1 MKSAKTYLIV
11 FLALTSIGGSI
22 LAWQQYSELV
32 ELRAA
37 AMNTS
42 ERADLQ
48 KRVWE
53 LEKLNKQ
60 LRDQSAIHPSSE
72 DTDAMLSAITGEKP
86 TERRDRQ
93 DGRAGRGGD
102 PMQQFAAIRDLM
114 SKPEVQAL
122 MSSQQKAA
130 VEARYAALF
139 KSLNLAP
146 EQTEK
151 LKSILADRQTTMQ
164 DVFMAA
170 REQGIDPRTDR
181 DSFQKLMEVAR
192 TDINSSIKS
201 VIGENGFAQ
210 FESYEKT
217 LPQRNVVNQ
226 LQQRLS
232 YSDTPLSS
240 TQADQLVQILAANTP
255 APVARPA
262 ANAGAAPIG
271 QGDRAFILGGGA
283 PGAGISPGGRGTDG
297 GALGAILGGAIGG
310 GGGLLNLGGGGA
322 ATAPITSTAVSQA
335 QAVLAGPQVAALQQL
350 QQQQQN
356 QQQLAKIF
364 GETLA
369 AQNGANN
376 AGNGAASTPARP
388 AGALPSSPVKKPG
401 G

>member
-60 LRDQSAIHPSSE
+60 LRDQSAIHPSGE
-72 DTDAMLSAITGEKP
+72 DTEAMLAAITGEKP
-86 TERRDRQ
+86 AERRDRPE
-93 DGRAGRGGD
+93 GRAGRGGD

-114 SKPEVQAL
+114 GKPEVQAL

-181 DSFQKLMEVAR
+181 DSLQKLMEVAR

-210 FESYEKT
+210 FDSYEKT

-255 APVARPA
+255 TPVTRPA
-262 ANAGAAPIG
+262 ANAGATPIG
-271 QGDRAFILGGGA
+271 QGDRAFILGGGGS
-283 PGAGISPGGRGTDG
+283 GAGVSPGGRGPDT
-297 GALGAILGGAIGG
+297 GALGAVLGGVMGG
-310 GGGLLNLGGGGA
+310 GGGLLNLGGGGT
-322 ATAPITSTAVSQA
+322 TAPITSTAVSQA

-376 AGNGAASTPARP
+376 AGNGAASAPARP
-388 AGALPSSPVKKPG
+388 ASALPASPGKKPG

>member
-37 AMNTS
+37 TMNTS

-60 LRDQSAIHPSSE
+60 LRDQSAIHPSGE
-72 DTDAMLSAITGEKP
+72 DTDAMLAAITAEKP
-86 TERRDRQ
+86 TDRRDRPE
-93 DGRAGRGGD
+93 GRAGRGGD
-102 PMQQFAAIRDLM
+102 PMQQFAAIRDLLG
-114 SKPEVQAL
+114 KPEVQAL

-130 VEARYAALF
+130 AEARYAALF

-181 DSFQKLMEVAR
+181 DSFQKLMEATR
-192 TDINSSIKS
+192 TDINNSIKS

-255 APVARPA
+255 APVNRPA
-262 ANAGAAPIG
+262 ANAGAAPIA
-271 QGDRAFILGGGA
+271 QGDQAFILGRGA
-283 PGAGISPGGRGTDG
+283 PGAGVSAGGRGPDG
-297 GALGAILGGAIGG
+297 GALGAFLGSAMGG

-356 QQQLAKIF
+356 QQQLLKIF

-369 AQNGANN
+369 PQNGANN
-376 AGNGAASTPARP
+376 TGNGAAFAPARP
-388 AGALPSSPVKKPG
+388 AGALPASPGKKTG